1 MTAWYIFIILLIMGA
16 VIELAGKR
24 LFKNNRSKR
33 KVSIFVWS
41 FIALIFFLLFIL
53 GY

>member
-1 MTAWYIFIILLIMGA
+1 MVWYIFIILLVMGA
-16 VIELAGKR
+16 VIELAGNR
-24 LFKNNRSKR
+24 LVKNDRSKR

-41 FIALIFFLLFIL
+41 FIVLIFFLLFIL